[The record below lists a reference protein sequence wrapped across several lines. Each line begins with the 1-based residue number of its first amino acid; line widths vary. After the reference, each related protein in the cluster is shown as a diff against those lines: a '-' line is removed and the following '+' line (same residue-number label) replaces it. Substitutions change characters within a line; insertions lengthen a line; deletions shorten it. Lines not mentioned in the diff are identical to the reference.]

1 MYHVE
6 GEVNDRMKKMAD
18 RHLEKMTLTVGQ
30 FSPGFFGLPVGQ
42 VLGHDTNCHALDSL

>member
-18 RHLEKMTLTVGQ
+18 RYLEKMTLTVGQ
-30 FSPGFFGLPVGQ
+30 FSPGFLWSTRRSSFRP
-42 VLGHDTNCHALDSL
+42 